1 MAACEL
7 EADRRIALTGTPVQ
21 NKIED
26 VWALFKF
33 LRLSPIDD
41 KDIFSKYI
49 LSKCKSGDRVGLAR
63 LQLVMKNCTL
73 RRTKETTMENGEKL
87 LSLPKRTEIIQWLA
101 LDERERGIYDKRVG
115 ESKEK
120 VMELKRNG
128 ELSKNYGHV
137 LQEILR
143 LRQTCNHVDLVD
155 SGVVEEDYDGTIMDW
170 DSAVSNIDLYG
181 FNRARAVSVMAYLKQ
196 GEENGT
202 ACMECAHDIGDWFP
216 SVGLGGTEEDVKV
229 EDDKAKTKKMPW
241 KPILTKCHHVFC
253 ESNARDIVQLRRKTI
268 RADDRR
274 QVLQEG
280 HISRLAYDEEKAGKG
295 QRCSCMSLRQGPQ
308 VAARRL
314 RGPPAAVRR
323 GRRERRS
330 AKEVQAAK
338 VPAQGRRAPRTLDED
353 EISPYRAD

>member
-1 MAACEL
+1 MRRGAALTSSSIKNPSTVSFMAACEL

-41 KDIFSKYI
+41 KEIFNKYI

-87 LSLPKRTEIIQWLA
+87 LSLPKRTEIIQWLE
-101 LDERERGIYDKRVG
+101 LDEHEREIYDKRVG

-170 DSAVSNIDLYG
+170 DSAISNIDMYG

-202 ACMECAHDIGDWFP
+202 ACMECAEDVGDWFP

-229 EDDKAKTKKMPW
+229 EDDKAKSKKMPW

-253 ESNARDIVQLRRKTI
+253 ECSARSSEPVAEKDELTPQASNASRRPYT
-268 RADDRR
+268 
-274 QVLQEG
+274 
-280 HISRLAYDEEKAGKG
+280 
-295 QRCSCMSLRQGPQ
+295 
-308 VAARRL
+308 
-314 RGPPAAVRR
+314 PA
-323 GRRERRS
+323 GRRRRRS
-330 AKEVQAAK
+330 KRRSTSLARVHAAG
-338 VPAQGRRAPRTLDED
+338 A
-353 EISPYRAD
+353 